1 MMIPILKD
9 YYAPG
14 YLPDPGPKSIA
25 PYLPN
30 VNLALRRKLIE
41 DIGGYD
47 EACVAGEDADLCIR
61 AACAGWA
68 QFFDPGAR
76 TYHEPRPTLPSLLR
90 QWIWY
95 GKGGSHFF
103 FKQQTKRLEIYLNLD
118 LAPKMHHYRRVLV
131 TGFFP
136 IPAMIFVSGF
146 LVEHL
151 ILFLALL
158 AIATGFAALA
168 RLLLTVALVLP
179 LFLYRK
185 STLRRLSWKELR
197 LYAGIAYLINWTCI
211 VASLIAGLKKRRI
224 FLYPGI

>member
-1 MMIPILKD
+1 MIPILKD
-9 YYAPG
+9 YYTPG
-14 YLPDPGPKSIA
+14 YLPDPGPKTIA

-30 VNLALRRKLIE
+30 VNLALRRKLFE
-41 DIGGYD
+41 EIGGYD
-47 EACVAGEDADLCIR
+47 EACEAGEDADLCIR
-61 AACAGWA
+61 AASAGWA

-76 TYHEPRPTLPSLLR
+76 AFHEPRQTLQSLLR

-103 FKQQTKRLEIYLNLD
+103 FKQQKKRLEIYLTMD
-118 LAPKMHHYRRVLV
+118 LAPKMHRYRCVFA

-136 IPAMIFVSGF
+136 IPAMIFVSAF
-146 LVEHL
+146 LMEHL
-151 ILFLALL
+151 ILGLALL
-158 AIATGFAALA
+158 AIAAGFPKLALAALTGA
-168 RLLLTVALVLP
+168 LLLP

-197 LYAGIAYLINWTCI
+197 LYGGIAYLINWTC
-211 VASLIAGLKKRRI
+211 VFSSLIAGLKKRRI